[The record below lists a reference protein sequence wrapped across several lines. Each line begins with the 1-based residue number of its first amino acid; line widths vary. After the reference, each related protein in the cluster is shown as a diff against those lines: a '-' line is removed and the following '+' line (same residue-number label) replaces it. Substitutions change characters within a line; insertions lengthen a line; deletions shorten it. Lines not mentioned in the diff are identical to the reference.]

1 MINEDSSEI
10 PVTPDNLRIF
20 MENNEKVNKHIA
32 TNIPDRISG
41 RLICTDCII
50 ANKVDDMY
58 TISATAHHLTVP
70 TFLIRSWC

>member
-20 MENNEKVNKHIA
+20 MENNEKVNKHTA
-32 TNIPDRISG
+32 RNIPGRISG

-50 ANKVDDMY
+50 ANKVDV
-58 TISATAHHLTVP
+58 I
-70 TFLIRSWC
+70 